1 MSGESE
7 MSAVRLEIRGGETKE
22 LQFKCCNLTE

>member
-7 MSAVRLEIRGGETKE
+7 ISAVKVEIRRGETKE